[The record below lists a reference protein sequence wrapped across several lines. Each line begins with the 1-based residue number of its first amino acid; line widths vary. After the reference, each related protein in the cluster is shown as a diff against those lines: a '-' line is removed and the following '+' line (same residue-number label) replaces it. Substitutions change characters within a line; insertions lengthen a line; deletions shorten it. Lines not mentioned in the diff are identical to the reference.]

1 VIAIDIPYGVYAAQ
15 QAYYREAFI
24 AAMADVRDQLMYSV
38 YVTNFQQSS
47 QGTTLIYFD
56 TIILGN
62 DYDVAA
68 ASAAVQALFDT
79 TSDACVDT
87 HPIGCPALPILTDAF
102 AIYGL
107 PAAAAY
113 YNDQFAPSAYVAP
126 NGVIN
131 TSQVGT
137 WQFADSNEVVAIDI
151 VYSVYATQQQY
162 YKEAFIAAVAQTLGL
177 GFEAVFVNDF
187 QQSSAGTTKI
197 YFDIE
202 LDATSSSVA
211 VPAMLLNVQALF
223 QACQGDGNPPIGCS
237 AGSTSP
243 FVVALQE
250 FGLPITD
257 AFYNDQY
264 P

>member
-24 AAMADVRDQLMYSV
+24 AAIAAVREQLLFSV

-56 TIILGN
+56 TIIVGS

-68 ASAAVQALFDT
+68 ASAAVQGLFDT
-79 TSDACVDT
+79 TSAVCAAST
-87 HPIGCPALPILTDAF
+87 PIGCPALPLLTAAF
-102 AIYGL
+102 AANGL

-113 YNDQFAPSAYVAP
+113 YNDQFVASAFVAPSGTIIP
-126 NGVIN
+126 
-131 TSQVGT
+131 SQVGT

-162 YKEAFIAAVAQTLGL
+162 YKEAFIAAMAETLNVSYA
-177 GFEAVFVNDF
+177 AVFVNDF
-187 QQSSAGTTKI
+187 QQSSSGTTKI

-211 VPAMLLNVQALF
+211 VPAMLGSVQALF
-223 QACQGDGNPPIGCS
+223 QACQGAGIAPIGCD
-237 AGSTSP
+237 AGASSP
-243 FVVALQE
+243 LVAALLKY
-250 FGLPITD
+250 GLPITN
-257 AFYNDQY
+257 AYYNDQY
-264 P
+264 

>member
-1 VIAIDIPYGVYAAQ
+1 
-15 QAYYREAFI
+15 
-24 AAMADVRDQLMYSV
+24 V

-47 QGTTLIYFD
+47 VGTTLIYFD
-56 TIILGN
+56 TIIVGS

-79 TSDACVDT
+79 SSAICASTT
-87 HPIGCPALPILTDAF
+87 PIACPARSQLTAAF
-102 AIYGL
+102 ALYGL

-113 YNDQFAPSAYVAP
+113 YNDQFAASAFVAP
-126 NGVIN
+126 SGAIN
-131 TSQVGT
+131 STQVGT
-137 WQFADSNEVVAIDI
+137 WQFADANEVIAINI

-162 YKEAFIAAVAQTLGL
+162 YKEAFTAAVAQSLGVS
-177 GFEAVFVNDF
+177 GEAVFVNDF

-211 VPAMLLNVQALF
+211 VPAMLGSVQALF
-223 QACQGDGNPPIGCS
+223 EACQGAGIAPIGCS
-237 AGSTSP
+237 AGATSP
-243 FVVALQE
+243 LVVALRE

-257 AFYNDQY
+257 AFYNDEY
-264 P
+264 PSGASGHRKMLL